1 MIELLT
7 ASKLD
12 EVSQKISDRAINPS
26 HLSEWVEDSGVSNT
40 IAQLAIES
48 LTADELNERIK
59 PATPIETGGWWC
71 RGVNWRTGVPMGN
84 RYGQGKPDKPHRV
97 KNKPAKYLTAAGV
110 EADAVFLPMPD
121 EDYWLSIY
129 SDKTVPRIWTE
140 GAKKA
145 GCGLTID
152 LPTIAL
158 TGVWNWGK
166 KSFLAPDVKRWAQP
180 GTTHIICFDSD
191 YMEKESCR
199 AAIVRFGQLLSAEG
213 CNVKIAVWDSQYKGM
228 DDFIKAN
235 GGEAF
240 KEVLSKALTLK
251 QWERQFN
258 KEEKPSKVKPP
269 SSNKLAKLIA
279 DKYREKLAWNIEVRE
294 WFSYGLSQDG
304 IWEKE
309 PKEAVEQVV
318 RVELDVEL
326 PDGYSHRHLT
336 DVINLLKSDLL
347 VKKWNQVKGYIPLQ
361 NGVLNKKTKKL
372 SLHSPGYRLTHCLP
386 FAYDPDATCEPIVNW
401 LKETTGHKE
410 DLVKFLLAYLNAVV
424 NQRADLQRYL
434 ELIGPGG
441 TGKSTYMK
449 LASSL
454 VGERNCHTTKHQI
467 LEESRFEAANLAGK
481 LLTLITEADQYVGGV
496 SALKAITGQDPLHY
510 EQKMKQAGEG
520 FIYQGMVITAGN
532 EPSRTADYTS
542 GLARRKIPVWFRN
555 FIPSIKRRDL
565 DSEFKQYLPGLLNLV
580 LSFSDEEVTDIIRNA
595 EQNCPS
601 IQEYQ
606 RETLCETNP
615 LADWL
620 DNKVLR
626 MPGKRYT
633 PSFLYNAYKAHCEE
647 TGQKPIS
654 LKRFVNLLID
664 LCQVQL
670 GWSDVTRGRDRQGRY
685 ITGLA
690 LRPDGDFSAFP
701 ITEMMGLVTDSVTDG
716 DGFVTAE
723 TTVVYGCDGCDAFLE
738 DVSHTEKIIA
748 EAMDEIFPVKEEE
761 NDPQSVIRHAPV
773 TEPQT
778 LVTVDELRGW
788 MIYNKVKSYPNPK
801 SDNERSSQKRA
812 LEVREAF
819 QASTTK
825 EDLDALKRENGGEFS
840 TSELIWVRD
849 WIKLFFQ
856 AEYKHLQAVV
866 KVSQP
871 RLL

>member
-7 ASKLD
+7 VSKLD
-12 EVSQKISDRAINPS
+12 EVSQKITDRAVNPS
-26 HLSEWVEDSGVSNT
+26 HLSEWVEGSGVSEA

-59 PATPIETGGWWC
+59 PATPIKTGGWWC

-97 KNKPAKYLTAAGV
+97 KNKSAKYLTAAGV
-110 EADAVFLPMPD
+110 EADAVFLSMLD
-121 EDYWLSIY
+121 EDYWLNTY
-129 SDKTVPRIWTE
+129 SDKTVHRIWTE

-145 GCGLTID
+145 GAGLTIG

-166 KSFLAPDVKRWAQP
+166 NGWLAPDVKRWAQP

-191 YMEKESCR
+191 YRDKESCR
-199 AAIVRFGQLLSAEG
+199 AAIVQFSQRLAAEG
-213 CNVKIAVWDSQYKGM
+213 CNVKIAVWSKEWKGM
-228 DDFIKAN
+228 DDFIAAN
-235 GGEAF
+235 GGDAF
-240 KEVLSKALTLK
+240 KEVVANALTVK
-251 QWERQFN
+251 QWEKQFN
-258 KEEKPSKVKPP
+258 KEDKPSKVKPP
-269 SSNKLAKLIA
+269 SSNQLAKRIA

-294 WFSYGLSQDG
+294 WYSYGLSQDG

-361 NGVLNKKTKKL
+361 NGVLSKKTKEL
-372 SLHSPGYRLTHCLP
+372 SPHLPGYRLTHCLP
-386 FAYDPDATCEPIVNW
+386 FVYDPDATCEPIVNW
-401 LKETTGHKE
+401 LMETTGHKE
-410 DLVKFLLAYLNAVV
+410 DLVSFLLAYLNAVV
-424 NQRADLQRYL
+424 NQRSDLQRYL

-520 FIYQGMVITAGN
+520 FIYEGMVITAGN
-532 EPSRTADYTS
+532 EPSRSADYTS

-580 LSFSDEEVTDIIRNA
+580 LSFSDEEVTDLIRNA

-601 IQEYQ
+601 LQEYQ

-615 LADWL
+615 IADWL

-633 PSFLYNAYKAHCEE
+633 PTFLYNAYKTYCEE

-701 ITEMMGLVTDSVTDG
+701 ITEMMGLVTDNVTDG
-716 DGFVTAE
+716 DGCVTAE
-723 TTVVYGCDGCDAFLE
+723 TTAVYGCDGCDAFLE
-738 DVSHTEKIIA
+738 DISHTEN
-748 EAMDEIFPVKEEE
+748 IFVEEPSE
-761 NDPQSVIRHAPV
+761 NSCVNDLKNEPQSVTRHQSV
-773 TEPQT
+773 TEPT
-778 LVTVDELRGW
+778 SLPPIGWWALVEGRLA
-788 MIYNKVKSYPNPK
+788 
-801 SDNERSSQKRA
+801 Q
-812 LEVREAF
+812 
-819 QASTTK
+819 
-825 EDLDALKRENGGEFS
+825 
-840 TSELIWVRD
+840 
-849 WIKLFFQ
+849 
-856 AEYKHLQAVV
+856 VV
-866 KVSQP
+866 KHHQHGADFRGEGIYGVYSRYQ
-871 RLL
+871 LLTKTEMLQNGLSRRINS